1 MHRAKGTPTKECGW
15 KHDGQSHNEKKDVR
29 ERTLDMPS
37 HGRRQGAENSKKN
50 RIRILIGEGR

>member
-37 HGRRQGAENSKKN
+37 HGRRKERQKK
-50 RIRILIGEGR
+50 RIRILIGERR

>member
-15 KHDGQSHNEKKDVR
+15 KHDGQSHDEKKDVR

-37 HGRRQGAENSKKN
+37 HGRNAMVITMSICFPITGTR
-50 RIRILIGEGR
+50 